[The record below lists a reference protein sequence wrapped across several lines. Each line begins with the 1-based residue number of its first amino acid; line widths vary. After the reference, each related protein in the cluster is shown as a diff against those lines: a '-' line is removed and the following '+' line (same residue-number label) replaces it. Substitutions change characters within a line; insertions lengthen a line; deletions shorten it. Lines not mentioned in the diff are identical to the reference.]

1 MDTAY
6 FQVEVFSICLF
17 SPKTDG
23 EHKQIKNT
31 RPPSKMATVSRH
43 SFNIG
48 RYGENVL
55 KRFTLKPVSQFK
67 ANVA

>member
-1 MDTAY
+1 MFVLYWHTHFRGTILNILPY
-6 FQVEVFSICLF
+6 V
-17 SPKTDG
+17 KTMSADVG
-23 EHKQIKNT
+23 HFAW
-31 RPPSKMATVSRH
+31 R
-43 SFNIG
+43 G